1 MSGPR
6 SSSSRRSFLKFLAA
20 SPALAYA
27 GLPRLVSEALASQST
42 RRFAGLGDGLVKSP
56 DEAVDVFDF
65 EAVARAQLPPAHWGY
80 LSTGVDD
87 DATVQANRDGF
98 AKFQLRPRRLVDVRR
113 IDLSTEIL
121 GKTWPTPI
129 VIAPTGSNGAFH
141 ADGEIAVARAARAK
155 NHLQILSTVSTNS
168 VEDVIAARSEP
179 VWFQLYARYSWD
191 VTKALVT
198 RAERA
203 GCPAVVLT
211 VDLLGGSNRIT
222 VKRFAKKDD
231 RECSA
236 CHVEGRRRT
245 PNWDGIDIPSGESD
259 YVQGLTW
266 DFVRRLREHTSMKVL
281 VKGLVTAGDA
291 RLAVDNGV
299 DGIIVSNH
307 GGRAENSLR
316 STIESLPEV
325 VEAVQGRIAVLVD
338 GGFRRGTDFFKALA
352 LGANAVCIGRPYL
365 WGLAAFG
372 QPGVEAVLSILRKEL
387 EIVMKQMGET
397 SVRRI
402 TRACVSGS
410 ATAK

>member
-1 MSGPR
+1 MPDALSSG
-6 SSSSRRSFLKFLAA
+6 SRRSFLKFLAA
-20 SPALAYA
+20 SPALACV
-27 GLPRLVSEALASQST
+27 GLPGLVAEALASQST
-42 RRFAGLGDGLVKSP
+42 RKFAGLGDGLVKSP
-56 DEAVDVFDF
+56 EDALDVFDF
-65 EAVARAQLPPAHWGY
+65 EAVARAELPPGHWGY

-87 DATVQANRDGF
+87 DATIQANRDGF
-98 AKFQLRPRRLVDVRR
+98 GEFQLRPRRLVDVRR
-113 IDLSTEIL
+113 IDMSTEIL
-121 GKTWPTPI
+121 GKKWPTPI

-141 ADGEIAVARAARAK
+141 TDGELAVARAARAK
-155 NHLQILSTVSTNS
+155 NHLQILSTVSTTS
-168 VEDVIAARSEP
+168 VEDIIAARGEP
-179 VWFQLYARYSWD
+179 VWFQLYARYSWE

-236 CHVEGRRRT
+236 CHVEGQRRT
-245 PNWDGIDIPSGESD
+245 PNWDGIEIPVGEND

-266 DFVRRLREHTSMKVL
+266 DFVKQLRDHTSMKVL
-281 VKGLVTAGDA
+281 VKGIVTAEDA
-291 RLAVDNGV
+291 RLAVENGV

-316 STIESLPEV
+316 STIESLPDV

-338 GGFRRGTDFFKALA
+338 GGFRRGSDFFKALA

-372 QPGVEAVLSILRKEL
+372 QAGVEAVLELLKKEL
-387 EIVMKQMGET
+387 EIVMKQMGST
-397 SVRRI
+397 SLSQISR
-402 TRACVSGS
+402 TAVSRGQDGR
-410 ATAK
+410 